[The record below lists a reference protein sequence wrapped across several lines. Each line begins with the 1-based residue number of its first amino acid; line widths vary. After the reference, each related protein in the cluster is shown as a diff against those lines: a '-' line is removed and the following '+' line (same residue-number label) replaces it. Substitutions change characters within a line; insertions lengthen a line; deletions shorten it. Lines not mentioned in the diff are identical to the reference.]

1 MKPLFVS
8 DSDPKIPPEK
18 FHESGVN
25 GFFRIMSANLHQ
37 QNGLADRKANTM
49 ISINTVVLSL
59 LIGSTARNIETWQNL
74 LLPISLLVITCLATT
89 VFSVLATRPKLIKS
103 RISTEMIQ
111 NRTAQLLFFGNF
123 TALSLEEYENTMMNI
138 LNDDDYLYR
147 SILRDFYAQG
157 NILNRKYTLLSIA
170 YTTFL
175 IGIVISVL
183 AIGIRVWFP

>member
-1 MKPLFVS
+1 MKPFS
-8 DSDPKIPPEK
+8 IPDNDPKIPPDK

-89 VFSVLATRPKLIKS
+89 VFSVLATRPKLIRS

-111 NRTAQLLFFGNF
+111 NRTAQLMFFGNF
-123 TALSLEEYENTMMNI
+123 TALSMEEYENTMLNI

-157 NILNRKYTLLSIA
+157 SILNGKYRLLNLA

-175 IGIVISVL
+175 ICIVVSVL